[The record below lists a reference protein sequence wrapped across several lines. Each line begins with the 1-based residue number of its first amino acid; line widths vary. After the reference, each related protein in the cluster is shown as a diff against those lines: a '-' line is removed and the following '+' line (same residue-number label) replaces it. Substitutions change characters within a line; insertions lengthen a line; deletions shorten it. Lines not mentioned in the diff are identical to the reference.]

1 MVSTTHA
8 HGRVT
13 QRPVAQGRVAFATIV
28 GTSIEWYDYF
38 LYAAA
43 SGLIFNELFFGPL
56 GSTLSTMVAFATVG
70 ISFLF
75 RPLGAFLA
83 GHFGDKLGRR
93 VVLIITLIAMGAATA
108 LIGFLPTYD
117 SIGLAAP
124 LLLIV
129 LRIIQ
134 GISAGGE
141 WGGAV
146 LLAVEHAEVKHRG
159 LRGSFPQIGVSIG
172 LILSSSVLALMT
184 AIAPGEAFLEWGW
197 RVPFFLSI
205 LLVAV
210 GYWIR
215 RGVEESPVFHEI
227 AERKEQV
234 TNPLGKLFKSHWL
247 LVILASLVFVG
258 NNAAGYMTTG
268 GYIQNYATDPDGPL
282 GLDRG
287 PVLWAVSA
295 SAVSWLVFTIAAGA
309 VSDRIGRKRTYLL
322 GWMLLLI
329 GIFSLFPLVN
339 TGSIWMLLLGL
350 IILTVGLGFTYGQQP
365 AMYAELF
372 PSSVRFSGVSVS
384 YAIGSI
390 IGGAFAPTIAKAL
403 VSATGTTTSVAIY
416 LAIMTVIALVAT
428 LVLRDRSGLPLG
440 PDHEQEQAV
449 SPIIGIRQ

>member
-1 MVSTTHA
+1 MVSKKHT
-8 HGRVT
+8 
-13 QRPVAQGRVAFATIV
+13 QGRVAFATVV

-43 SGLIFNELFFGPL
+43 SGLIFNQLFFGPL

-83 GHFGDKLGRR
+83 GHYGDKLGRR

-117 SIGLAAP
+117 SIGIAAP
-124 LLLIV
+124 ILLIV
-129 LRIIQ
+129 LRIVQ

-146 LLAVEHAEVKHRG
+146 LLAVEHAEPEHRG

-172 LILSSSVLALMT
+172 LILSSGVLALMT
-184 AIAPGEAFLEWGW
+184 TIAPGEAFLEWGW

-247 LVILASLVFVG
+247 LVILASLLFVG

-268 GYIQNYATDPDGPL
+268 GYIQNYATDPTGPV

-295 SAVSWLVFTIAAGA
+295 SAVSWLIFTIIAGS
-309 VSDRIGRKRTYLL
+309 VSDKIGRRNTYLL

-339 TGSIWMLLLGL
+339 TGSIWMLFLGL

-365 AMYAELF
+365 AMYAEIF

-390 IGGAFAPTIAKAL
+390 LGGAFAPTIAKAL
-403 VSATGTTTSVAIY
+403 VASTGTTTSVAIY
-416 LAIMTVIALVAT
+416 LAIITLISLAAT
-428 LVLRDRSGLPLG
+428 LALRDRSRIPLG
-440 PDHEQEQAV
+440 PDHEEEQSV
-449 SPIIGIRQ
+449 SPIIGIGSR

>member
-1 MVSTTHA
+1 MAAQKH
-8 HGRVT
+8 T
-13 QRPVAQGRVAFATIV
+13 QTRVAFATIV

-43 SGLIFNELFFGPL
+43 SGLIFNQLFFGPL

-83 GHFGDKLGRR
+83 GHFGDKLGHR

-108 LIGFLPTYD
+108 LIGFLPTYE
-117 SIGLAAP
+117 SAGILAP
-124 LLLIV
+124 ILLIA
-129 LRIIQ
+129 LRIVQ

-146 LLAVEHAEVKHRG
+146 LLAVEHADEKSRG

-172 LILSSSVLALMT
+172 LLLSSGVLALMT
-184 AIAPGEAFLEWGW
+184 SIAPGDAFLDWGW

-205 LLVAV
+205 VLVFV

-234 TNPLGKLFKSHWL
+234 TNPLGKLIKSHWL
-247 LVILASLVFVG
+247 LVILASLVFMG

-268 GYIQNYATDPDGPL
+268 GYIQNYATDPAGPI

-287 PVLWAVSA
+287 PVLWGRRRLGGVLVGLHDHRGSRLGQDRAPKHLRPRLDPPARGHLLPVPAGQHRLGGHA
-295 SAVSWLVFTIAAGA
+295 SARARRPHGRPGLHLRSAAGDARRA
-309 VSDRIGRKRTYLL
+309 VPLQRPLL
-322 GWMLLLI
+322 R
-329 GIFSLFPLVN
+329 
-339 TGSIWMLLLGL
+339 
-350 IILTVGLGFTYGQQP
+350 GLGVLCDRVDPRRRLCSDAREGSRVVDGNDR
-365 AMYAELF
+365 LGG
-372 PSSVRFSGVSVS
+372 GVPGRRRRARPRRDSAAARS
-384 YAIGSI
+384 HRHSAG
-390 IGGAFAPTIAKAL
+390 PRPRRRTI
-403 VSATGTTTSVAIY
+403 SE
-416 LAIMTVIALVAT
+416 
-428 LVLRDRSGLPLG
+428 
-440 PDHEQEQAV
+440 PDHRNRVAAADQ
-449 SPIIGIRQ
+449 R

>member
-1 MVSTTHA
+1 MSKKHT
-8 HGRVT
+8 
-13 QRPVAQGRVAFATIV
+13 QGRVAFATVV

-43 SGLIFNELFFGPL
+43 SGLIFNQLFFGPL

-83 GHFGDKLGRR
+83 GHYGDKLGRR
-93 VVLIITLIAMGAATA
+93 AVLMITLIAMGAATA

-117 SIGLAAP
+117 SIGIAAP
-124 LLLIV
+124 ILLIV
-129 LRIIQ
+129 LRIVQ

-146 LLAVEHAEVKHRG
+146 LLAVEHAEVKQRG

-172 LILSSSVLALMT
+172 LILSSGVLALMT
-184 AIAPGEAFLEWGW
+184 VIAPGDAFLEWGW

-234 TNPLGKLFKSHWL
+234 TNPLGKLFKNHWL
-247 LVILASLVFVG
+247 LVVLASLVFVG

-268 GYIQNYATDPDGPL
+268 GYIQNYATDPTGSV
-282 GLDRG
+282 GLERG
-287 PVLWAVSA
+287 SVLWAVSA
-295 SAVSWLVFTIAAGA
+295 SAVSWLIFTIVAGS
-309 VSDRIGRKRTYLL
+309 VSDKIGRKNTYLL

-350 IILTVGLGFTYGQQP
+350 VILTVGLGYTYGQQP
-365 AMYAELF
+365 AMYAEIF

-390 IGGAFAPTIAKAL
+390 LGGAFAPTIAKAL

-416 LAIMTVIALVAT
+416 LAIMTAIALIAT
-428 LVLRDRSGLPLG
+428 LLLRDRSGIPLG
-440 PDHEQEQAV
+440 PDHEAEQSV
-449 SPIIGIRQ
+449 SPIIGVRS

>member
-1 MVSTTHA
+1 MAAQKH
-8 HGRVT
+8 T
-13 QRPVAQGRVAFATIV
+13 QTRVAFATIV

-43 SGLIFNELFFGPL
+43 SGLIFNQLFFGPL

-108 LIGFLPTYD
+108 LIGFLPTFE
-117 SIGLAAP
+117 SAGVLAP
-124 LLLIV
+124 ILLIA

-146 LLAVEHAEVKHRG
+146 LLAVEHADEKSRG

-172 LILSSSVLALMT
+172 LLLSSGVLALMT
-184 AIAPGEAFLEWGW
+184 SIAPGEAFLEWGW

-205 LLVAV
+205 VLVFI

-234 TNPLGKLFKSHWL
+234 TNPLGKLIKGHWL
-247 LVILASLVFVG
+247 LVVLASLVFMG

-268 GYIQNYATDPDGPL
+268 GYIQNYATDPAGPI
-282 GLDRG
+282 GLERG
-287 PVLWAVSA
+287 PVLWAVAA
-295 SAVSWLVFTIAAGA
+295 SAVSWLVFTIIAGA
-309 VSDRIGRKRTYLL
+309 VSDKIGRRNTYIL
-322 GWMLLLI
+322 GWALLLV

-339 TGSIWMLLLGL
+339 TGSVGMLLLGL
-350 IILTVGLGFTYGQQP
+350 IILTIGLGFTYGQQP

-390 IGGAFAPTIAKAL
+390 LGGAFAPTIAETLLAE
-403 VSATGTTTSVAIY
+403 TGKSISIAIY
-416 LAIMTVIALVAT
+416 MIIVCIISLIGVSLVKET
-428 LVLRDRSGLPLG
+428 KGNDLGLTK
-440 PDHEQEQAV
+440 HH
-449 SPIIGIRQ
+449 

>member
-1 MVSTTHA
+1 M
-8 HGRVT
+8 
-13 QRPVAQGRVAFATIV
+13 
-28 GTSIEWYDYF
+28 
-38 LYAAA
+38 
-43 SGLIFNELFFGPL
+43 
-56 GSTLSTMVAFATVG
+56 AFATVG

-108 LIGFLPTYD
+108 LIGFLPTYE
-117 SIGLAAP
+117 SAGILAP
-124 LLLIV
+124 ILLIA
-129 LRIIQ
+129 LRIVQ

-146 LLAVEHAEVKHRG
+146 LLAVEHADKRSRG
-159 LRGSFPQIGVSIG
+159 LHGSFPQIGVSIG
-172 LILSSSVLALMT
+172 LLLSSGVLALMT
-184 AIAPGEAFLEWGW
+184 SIAPGDAFLEWGW

-205 LLVAV
+205 ALVFV

-234 TNPLGKLFKSHWL
+234 SNPLGKLIKGHWL
-247 LVILASLVFVG
+247 LVVLASVIFMA

-268 GYIQNYATDPDGPL
+268 GYIQNYATDPAGPI
-282 GLDRG
+282 GLERG
-287 PVLWAVSA
+287 PVLWAVAA
-295 SAVSWLVFTIAAGA
+295 SAVSWLVFTIIAGA
-309 VSDRIGRKRTYLL
+309 VSDKIGRRNTYIL
-322 GWMLLLI
+322 GWALLPI

-339 TGSIWMLLLGL
+339 TGSAGMLLLGL
-350 IILTVGLGFTYGQQP
+350 VVLTVGLGFTYGQQP

-390 IGGAFAPTIAKAL
+390 LGGAFAPTIPKAL
-403 VSATGTTTSVAIY
+403 VSSTGTTTSVAVY
-416 LAIMTVIALVAT
+416 LGIVAVLSLTAT
-428 LVLRDRSGLPLG
+428 LLLRDRTGIPLG
-440 PDHEQEQAV
+440 PDHEDEQSV
-449 SPIIGIRQ
+449 SPIIGVGSPQVISDDVMAATPKTSDRI

>member
-1 MVSTTHA
+1 MVSKKHT
-8 HGRVT
+8 
-13 QRPVAQGRVAFATIV
+13 QGRVAFATVV

-43 SGLIFNELFFGPL
+43 SGLIFNELFFGGL
-56 GSTLSTMVAFATVG
+56 GSTLSTMVSFATVG

-83 GHFGDKLGRR
+83 GHYGDKLGRR

-124 LLLIV
+124 ILLIV
-129 LRIIQ
+129 LRVIQ

-172 LILSSSVLALMT
+172 LILSSGVLALMT
-184 AIAPGEAFLEWGW
+184 VIAPGEAFLEWGW

-268 GYIQNYATDPDGPL
+268 GYIQNYATDPAGPI
-282 GLDRG
+282 GLERG

-295 SAVSWLVFTIAAGA
+295 SAVSWLIFTIIAGS
-309 VSDRIGRKRTYLL
+309 VSDKIGRKNTYLL
-322 GWMLLLI
+322 GWVLLLI

-339 TGSIWMLLLGL
+339 TGSIWMLFLGL
-350 IILTVGLGFTYGQQP
+350 VILTVGLGFTYGQQP
-365 AMYAELF
+365 AMYAEIF

-390 IGGAFAPTIAKAL
+390 LGGAFAPTIAKAL

-416 LAIMTVIALVAT
+416 LGGMTVIALVAT
-428 LVLRDRSGLPLG
+428 LLLRDRSGIPLG
-440 PDHEQEQAV
+440 PAHEEEQSV
-449 SPIIGIRQ
+449 SPIIGIRS

>member
-1 MVSTTHA
+1 M
-8 HGRVT
+8 
-13 QRPVAQGRVAFATIV
+13 
-28 GTSIEWYDYF
+28 
-38 LYAAA
+38 
-43 SGLIFNELFFGPL
+43 
-56 GSTLSTMVAFATVG
+56 AFATVG

-108 LIGFLPTYD
+108 LIGFLPTYE
-117 SIGLAAP
+117 SAGILAP
-124 LLLIV
+124 ILLIA
-129 LRIIQ
+129 LRIVQ

-146 LLAVEHAEVKHRG
+146 LLAVEHADKRSRG
-159 LRGSFPQIGVSIG
+159 LHGSFPQIGVSIG
-172 LILSSSVLALMT
+172 LLLSSGVLALMT
-184 AIAPGEAFLEWGW
+184 SIAPGDAFLEWGW

-205 LLVAV
+205 ALVFV

-234 TNPLGKLFKSHWL
+234 SNPLGKLIKGHWL
-247 LVILASLVFVG
+247 LLVLASVIFMA

-268 GYIQNYATDPDGPL
+268 GYIQNYATDPAGPI
-282 GLDRG
+282 GLERG
-287 PVLWAVSA
+287 PVLWAVAA
-295 SAVSWLVFTIAAGA
+295 SAVSWLVFTIIAGA
-309 VSDRIGRKRTYLL
+309 VSDKIGRRNTYIL
-322 GWMLLLI
+322 GWALLLI

-339 TGSIWMLLLGL
+339 TGSTGMLLLGL
-350 IILTVGLGFTYGQQP
+350 VVLTVGLGFTYGQQP

-390 IGGAFAPTIAKAL
+390 LGGAFAPTIAKAL
-403 VSATGTTTSVAIY
+403 VSSTGTTTSVAVY
-416 LAIMTVIALVAT
+416 LGIVAVLSLTAT
-428 LVLRDRSGLPLG
+428 LLLRDRTGIPLG
-440 PDHEQEQAV
+440 PDHEDEQSV
-449 SPIIGIRQ
+449 SPIIGVGSPQVISDDVMAATPMTT

>member
-1 MVSTTHA
+1 M
-8 HGRVT
+8 
-13 QRPVAQGRVAFATIV
+13 
-28 GTSIEWYDYF
+28 
-38 LYAAA
+38 
-43 SGLIFNELFFGPL
+43 
-56 GSTLSTMVAFATVG
+56 AFATVG

-108 LIGFLPTYD
+108 LIGFLPTYE
-117 SIGLAAP
+117 SPGILAPTP
-124 LLLIV
+124 LIA
-129 LRIIQ
+129 LRIVQ

-146 LLAVEHAEVKHRG
+146 LLAVEHADKRSRG
-159 LRGSFPQIGVSIG
+159 LHGSFPQIGVSIG
-172 LILSSSVLALMT
+172 LLLSSGVLALMT
-184 AIAPGEAFLEWGW
+184 SIAPGDAFLEWGW

-205 LLVAV
+205 ALVFV

-234 TNPLGKLFKSHWL
+234 SNPLGKLIKGHWL
-247 LVILASLVFVG
+247 LVVLASVIFMA

-268 GYIQNYATDPDGPL
+268 GYIQNNATDPAGPIGIER
-282 GLDRG
+282 GL
-287 PVLWAVSA
+287 VLWAVAA
-295 SAVSWLVFTIAAGA
+295 SAVSWLVFTIIAGA
-309 VSDRIGRKRTYLL
+309 VSDKIGRRNTYIL
-322 GWMLLLI
+322 GWALLLI

-339 TGSIWMLLLGL
+339 TGSAGMLLLGL
-350 IILTVGLGFTYGQQP
+350 VILTVGLGFTYGQQP

-390 IGGAFAPTIAKAL
+390 LGGAFAPTIPKAL
-403 VSATGTTTSVAIY
+403 VSSTGTTTSVAVY
-416 LAIMTVIALVAT
+416 LGIVAVLSLTAT
-428 LVLRDRSGLPLG
+428 LLLRDRTGIPLG
-440 PDHEQEQAV
+440 PDHEDEQSV
-449 SPIIGIRQ
+449 SPIIGVGSPQVISDDVMAATPKTSDRI

>member
-1 MVSTTHA
+1 MSEQHT
-8 HGRVT
+8 
-13 QRPVAQGRVAFATIV
+13 PGRVAFATVV

-43 SGLIFNELFFGPL
+43 SGLIFNQLFFGPL

-83 GHFGDKLGRR
+83 GHYGDKLGRR

-108 LIGFLPTYD
+108 LIGFLPTYE
-117 SIGLAAP
+117 SIGIAAP
-124 LLLIV
+124 LLLIL

-172 LILSSSVLALMT
+172 LILSSGVLALMT
-184 AIAPGEAFLEWGW
+184 AIAPGDAFLEWGW

-234 TNPLGKLFKSHWL
+234 ANPLGKLFKSHWL

-268 GYIQNYATDPDGPL
+268 GYIQNYATDPAGPI
-282 GLDRG
+282 GLERG

-295 SAVSWLVFTIAAGA
+295 SAVSWLIFTIVAGA
-309 VSDRIGRKRTYLL
+309 VSDKIGRKNTYLL

-339 TGSIWMLLLGL
+339 TGSIWMLFLGL
-350 IILTVGLGFTYGQQP
+350 VILTVGLGFTYGQQP
-365 AMYAELF
+365 SMYAEIF

-390 IGGAFAPTIAKAL
+390 LGGAFAPTIAKAL

-416 LAIMTVIALVAT
+416 LALVTLVSLAAT
-428 LVLRDRSGLPLG
+428 LALRDRSGIPLG
-440 PDHEQEQAV
+440 PAHEEEQSV
-449 SPIIGIRQ
+449 SPIIGVRS

>member
-1 MVSTTHA
+1 MSKKHT
-8 HGRVT
+8 
-13 QRPVAQGRVAFATIV
+13 QGRVAFATVV

-43 SGLIFNELFFGPL
+43 SGLIFNQLFFGPL

-83 GHFGDKLGRR
+83 GHYGDKLGRR

-108 LIGFLPTYD
+108 LIGFLPTYE
-117 SIGLAAP
+117 SIGIAAP
-124 LLLIV
+124 ILLIV

-172 LILSSSVLALMT
+172 LILSSGVLALMT
-184 AIAPGEAFLEWGW
+184 VIAPGEAFLEWGW

-234 TNPLGKLFKSHWL
+234 TNPLGKLFKNHWL

-268 GYIQNYATDPDGPL
+268 GYIQNYASDSAGSV
-282 GLDRG
+282 GLERG
-287 PVLWAVSA
+287 PVLWAASA
-295 SAVSWLVFTIAAGA
+295 SAVSWLIFTIVAGS
-309 VSDRIGRKRTYLL
+309 VSDKIGRKNTYLL
-322 GWMLLLI
+322 GWALLLI

-339 TGSIWMLLLGL
+339 TGSIWMLFLGL
-350 IILTVGLGFTYGQQP
+350 VILTVGLGFTYGQQP
-365 AMYAELF
+365 AMYAEIF

-390 IGGAFAPTIAKAL
+390 LGGAFAPTIAKAL
-403 VSATGTTTSVAIY
+403 ASATGTTTSVAFY
-416 LAIMTVIALVAT
+416 LAIMTVIALIAT
-428 LVLRDRSGLPLG
+428 LLLRDRSGMPLG
-440 PDHEQEQAV
+440 PDHEEEQSV
-449 SPIIGIRQ
+449 SPIIGVRS

>member
-1 MVSTTHA
+1 M
-8 HGRVT
+8 
-13 QRPVAQGRVAFATIV
+13 AFATIV

-38 LYAAA
+38 LFAAA
-43 SGLIFNELFFGPL
+43 SGLIFNQLFFGPL
-56 GSTLSTMVAFATVG
+56 GSTLSTMVAFATIG

-75 RPLGAFLA
+75 RPSGAFLA

-108 LIGFLPTYD
+108 LIGFLPTYE
-117 SIGLAAP
+117 SAGILAP
-124 LLLIV
+124 ILLIA
-129 LRIIQ
+129 LRIVQ

-146 LLAVEHAEVKHRG
+146 LLAVEHADKRSRG
-159 LRGSFPQIGVSIG
+159 LHGSFPQIGVSIG
-172 LILSSSVLALMT
+172 LLLSSGVLALMT
-184 AIAPGEAFLEWGW
+184 SIAPGDAFLEWGW

-205 LLVAV
+205 ALVFV

-234 TNPLGKLFKSHWL
+234 SNPLGKLIKGHWL
-247 LVILASLVFVG
+247 LLVLASVIFMA

-268 GYIQNYATDPDGPL
+268 GYIQNYATDPAGPI
-282 GLDRG
+282 GLERG
-287 PVLWAVSA
+287 PVLWAVAA
-295 SAVSWLVFTIAAGA
+295 SAVSWLVFTIIAGA
-309 VSDRIGRKRTYLL
+309 VSDKIGRRNTYIL
-322 GWMLLLI
+322 GWALLLI

-339 TGSIWMLLLGL
+339 TGSTGMLLFGL
-350 IILTVGLGFTYGQQP
+350 VVLTVGLGFTYGQQP

-390 IGGAFAPTIAKAL
+390 LGGAFAPTIAKAL
-403 VSATGTTTSVAIY
+403 VSSTGTTTSVAVY
-416 LAIMTVIALVAT
+416 LGIVAVLSLTAT
-428 LVLRDRSGLPLG
+428 LLLRDRTGIPLG
-440 PDHEQEQAV
+440 PDHEDEQSV
-449 SPIIGIRQ
+449 SPIIGVGSPQVISDDVMAATPKTLDRI

>member
-1 MVSTTHA
+1 MSKKHT
-8 HGRVT
+8 
-13 QRPVAQGRVAFATIV
+13 QGRVAFATVV

-43 SGLIFNELFFGPL
+43 SGLIFNELFFGGL
-56 GSTLSTMVAFATVG
+56 GSTLSTMVSFATVG

-83 GHFGDKLGRR
+83 GHYGDKLGRR

-124 LLLIV
+124 ILLIV
-129 LRIIQ
+129 LRVIQ

-172 LILSSSVLALMT
+172 LILSSGVLALMT
-184 AIAPGEAFLEWGW
+184 VIAPGEAFLEWGW

-268 GYIQNYATDPDGPL
+268 GYIQNYATDPAGPI
-282 GLDRG
+282 GLERG

-295 SAVSWLVFTIAAGA
+295 SAVSWLIFTIIAGS
-309 VSDRIGRKRTYLL
+309 VSDKIGRKNTYLL
-322 GWMLLLI
+322 GWVLLLI

-339 TGSIWMLLLGL
+339 TGSIWMLFLGL
-350 IILTVGLGFTYGQQP
+350 VILTVGLGFTYGQQP
-365 AMYAELF
+365 AMYAEIF

-390 IGGAFAPTIAKAL
+390 LGGAFAPTIAKAL

-416 LAIMTVIALVAT
+416 LGGMTVIALVAT
-428 LVLRDRSGLPLG
+428 LLLRDRSGIPLG
-440 PDHEQEQAV
+440 PAHEEEQSV
-449 SPIIGIRQ
+449 SPIIGIRS

>member
-1 MVSTTHA
+1 M
-8 HGRVT
+8 
-13 QRPVAQGRVAFATIV
+13 AFATI
-28 GTSIEWYDYF
+28 
-38 LYAAA
+38 
-43 SGLIFNELFFGPL
+43 
-56 GSTLSTMVAFATVG
+56 G

-108 LIGFLPTYD
+108 LIGFLPTYE
-117 SIGLAAP
+117 SPGILAP
-124 LLLIV
+124 ILLIA
-129 LRIIQ
+129 LRIVQ

-146 LLAVEHAEVKHRG
+146 LLAVEHADKRSRG
-159 LRGSFPQIGVSIG
+159 LHGSFPQIGVSIG
-172 LILSSSVLALMT
+172 LLLSSGVLALMT
-184 AIAPGEAFLEWGW
+184 SIAPGDAFLEWGW

-205 LLVAV
+205 ALVFV

-234 TNPLGKLFKSHWL
+234 SNPLGKLIKGHWL
-247 LVILASLVFVG
+247 LVVLASVIFMA

-268 GYIQNYATDPDGPL
+268 GYIQNYATDPAGPI
-282 GLDRG
+282 GLERG
-287 PVLWAVSA
+287 PVLWAVAA
-295 SAVSWLVFTIAAGA
+295 SAVSWLVFTIIAGA
-309 VSDRIGRKRTYLL
+309 VSDKIGRRNTYIL
-322 GWMLLLI
+322 GWALLLI

-339 TGSIWMLLLGL
+339 TGSAGMLLLGL
-350 IILTVGLGFTYGQQP
+350 VVLTVGLGFTYGQQP

-390 IGGAFAPTIAKAL
+390 LGGAFVPTTAKAL
-403 VSATGTTTSVAIY
+403 VSSTGTTTSVAVY
-416 LAIMTVIALVAT
+416 LGIVAVLSLTAT
-428 LVLRDRSGLPLG
+428 LLLRDRTGIPLG
-440 PDHEQEQAV
+440 PDHEDEQSV
-449 SPIIGIRQ
+449 SPIIGVGSPQVISDDVMAATPITSDRI